1 MVTDLLNG
9 GAGIWPGDSATQV
22 SVLSAVL
29 FPFLH
34 MVPPGRDEGA
44 SSSYKRVKMLVLSE
58 WNVLEFLTTE
68 LFLK

>member
-34 MVPPGRDEGA
+34 VVPPGRDEG
-44 SSSYKRVKMLVLSE
+44 SPLVQ
-58 WNVLEFLTTE
+58 VPAT
-68 LFLK
+68 KG